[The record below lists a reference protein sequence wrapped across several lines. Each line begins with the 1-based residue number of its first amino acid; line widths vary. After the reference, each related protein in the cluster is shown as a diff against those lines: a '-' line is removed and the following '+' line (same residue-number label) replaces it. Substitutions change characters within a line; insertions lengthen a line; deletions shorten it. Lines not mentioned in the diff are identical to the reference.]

1 MRHKEKR
8 RCSPTD
14 FYSVGAERGRP
25 WTEVRRAWSYMRRQ
39 GRDGVHQSCAAVP
52 SAFFGIGG
60 LRCYS
65 SRALVVPYVD
75 LLAGLW
81 LLLFGL
87 LFVSLF
93 GPLVFEGSLVSGLLR
108 PSRPVAS
115 LGGRRAGSFCPP
127 ALRGP
132 RVFRCGGVLPPLVGA
147 SVSVGLLFMV
157 RPGLRRFPHGFCI
170 WAVFAAF
177 SELRGVRQVERFAEC
192 SFF

>member
-8 RCSPTD
+8 RCSSTD

-39 GRDGVHQSCAAVP
+39 GRDCVHQSCAAVP
-52 SAFFGIGG
+52 SAY
-60 LRCYS
+60 LAVVRRWLCSYS

-93 GPLVFEGSLVSGLLR
+93 GHLVFEGSLVSGLFR
-108 PSRPVAS
+108 PSRPVAP

-127 ALRGP
+127 AVRGP
-132 RVFRCGGVLPPLVGA
+132 RVFRCGGWALVYGTTWTSAISSWILYLGRCRGIFRVAGCPPG
-147 SVSVGLLFMV
+147 GEICRM
-157 RPGLRRFPHGFCI
+157 
-170 WAVFAAF
+170 
-177 SELRGVRQVERFAEC
+177 
-192 SFF
+192 

>member
-39 GRDGVHQSCAAVP
+39 GRDCVHQSCAAVP
-52 SAFFGIGG
+52 SAY
-60 LRCYS
+60 LAVVRRWLCSYS

-75 LLAGLW
+75 LLTGLW

-93 GPLVFEGSLVSGLLR
+93 GPL
-108 PSRPVAS
+108 
-115 LGGRRAGSFCPP
+115 RRAGSFCPP

-132 RVFRCGGVLPPLVGA
+132 RVFFFRCGGVLPPLFGA

-192 SFF
+192 SF

>member
-1 MRHKEKR
+1 MLL
-8 RCSPTD
+8 
-14 FYSVGAERGRP
+14 FFQGAG
-25 WTEVRRAWSYMRRQ
+25 
-39 GRDGVHQSCAAVP
+39 GVDD
-52 SAFFGIGG
+52 
-60 LRCYS
+60 
-65 SRALVVPYVD
+65 VD

-132 RVFRCGGVLPPLVGA
+132 RVFRCGGVLPPLFGA

-157 RPGLRRFPHGFCI
+157 RPGLRRFPHGLLYLGRF
-170 WAVFAAF
+170 
-177 SELRGVRQVERFAEC
+177 RGIFRVAGCPPGGEICRM
-192 SFF
+192 